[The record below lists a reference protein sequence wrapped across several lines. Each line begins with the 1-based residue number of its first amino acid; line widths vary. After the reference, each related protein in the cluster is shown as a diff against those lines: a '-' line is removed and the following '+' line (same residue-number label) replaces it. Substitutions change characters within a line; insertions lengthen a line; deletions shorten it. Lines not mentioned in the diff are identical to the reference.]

1 MKLLRY
7 KVICEVKKTIK
18 NVEVTVGDTSV
29 PALVLYTYHYGQLGV
44 LRSLGRLGI
53 SVNGVD
59 PNPRSAGLFSRYCQK
74 KFLYDVDAS
83 SPKDSVQYLL
93 DVAKKIGKRSLLI
106 HTTDSGAG
114 WLADNADALSEGY
127 IFPKLSKE
135 LVYALANKKD
145 MYFLAKKFGVPTP
158 EACFPIS
165 IGDVEEYVK
174 DAVFPVVLK
183 ELYRGGSPR
192 VGKRMFV
199 AKTKAEL
206 LKFYSQCEDSS
217 NPNFMLQEYIP
228 GGDDSIWMFNGYFD
242 EQSDCLFGV
251 TGRKIRQSP
260 IHTGVTSLGV
270 CLKNPV
276 VDELTKSF
284 MKNIGYKGILDIGY
298 RYDLRDGKYKV
309 LDINPRIGSTFRLFV
324 GNNGLDVARAQYL
337 DLTGQSVPLSE
348 SVEGRKWFVEDRDF
362 VSSFRY
368 HYEKS
373 LTFKQWLLSFR
384 GVQESAWF
392 AWDDL
397 PPFLMMCARS
407 SRKML
412 SKTDNNALNP
422 YKLTP

>member
-1 MKLLRY
+1 MTLKFE
-7 KVICEVKKTIK
+7 KVA
-18 NVEVTVGDTSV
+18 VEDTSV
-29 PALVLYTYHYGQLGV
+29 PVLVLYAYHYGQLGV
-44 LRSLGRLGI
+44 LRSLGRLG
-53 SVNGVD
+53 VAVHGVD

-83 SPKDSVQYLL
+83 KPQDSVQFLL

-114 WLADNADALSEGY
+114 WLADNADPLSEGY
-127 IFPKLSKE
+127 IFPRLSKQ
-135 LVYALANKKD
+135 LVLTLANKKE
-145 MYFLAKKFGVPTP
+145 MYFLAKKYGVPTP

-165 IGDVEEYVK
+165 LGEVEEYVK

-199 AKTKAEL
+199 AKTKDEL
-206 LKFYSQCEDSS
+206 LKLYVECEDSS

-242 EQSDCLFGV
+242 EKSDCLFGM

-270 CLKNPV
+270 CLQNPV
-276 VDELTKSF
+276 VDELTRRF
-284 MKNIGYKGILDIGY
+284 MKRIGYKGILDIGY
-298 RYDLRDGKYKV
+298 RYDERDGKYKV

-324 GNNGLDVARAQYL
+324 GDNELDVARAQYL
-337 DLTGQSVPLSE
+337 DLTGQLVPSSRL
-348 SVEGRKWFVEDRDF
+348 VEGRKWFVEDRDF

-373 LTFKQWLLSFR
+373 LTFKQWLASYR

-397 PPFLMMCARS
+397 SPFFIMCARS
-407 SRKML
+407 SRKVL

-422 YKLTP
+422 YKLIA

>member
-1 MKLLRY
+1 MTVKRE
-7 KVICEVKKTIK
+7 KVIAE
-18 NVEVTVGDTSV
+18 DTSV
-29 PALVLYTYHYGQLGV
+29 PVVVLYTYHYGQLGV
-44 LRSLGRLGI
+44 LRSFGRLGI
-53 SVNGVD
+53 AVHGVD
-59 PNPRSAGLFSRYCQK
+59 PNPRSPGLFSRYCQK
-74 KFLYDVDAS
+74 KFLFDVDAAPS
-83 SPKDSVQYLL
+83 RVSVQYLL
-93 DVAKKIGKRSLLI
+93 DVAKKIGKRSILI

-114 WLADNADALSEGY
+114 WLADNAEALSEGY
-127 IFPKLSKE
+127 IFPKLSSQ
-135 LVYALANKKD
+135 LVLALANKKE
-145 MYFLAKKFGVPTP
+145 MYFLAKKCGVPTP
-158 EACFPIS
+158 EACFPLS
-165 IGDVEEYVK
+165 LGDVEEYVK

-206 LKFYSQCEDSS
+206 LKFYSQCEDSL

-228 GGDDSIWMFNGYFD
+228 GGDDSIWMFNGYFN
-242 EQSDCLFGV
+242 EKSDCLFGM

-270 CLKNPV
+270 CLKNPL
-276 VDELTKSF
+276 VDEMTRGF
-284 MKNIGYKGILDIGY
+284 MKSIGYKGILDIGY
-298 RYDLRDGKYKV
+298 RYDMRDGKYKV

-324 GNNGLDVARAQYL
+324 GDNGLDVARAQYL
-337 DLTGQSVPLSE
+337 DLTGQSVPSSE
-348 SVEGRKWFVEDRDF
+348 LVEGRKWFVEDRDS

-373 LTFKQWLLSFR
+373 LTFKQWLASFR

-397 PPFLMMCARS
+397 SPFFMMCARS
-407 SRKML
+407 SRKVL

>member
-1 MKLLRY
+1 M
-7 KVICEVKKTIK
+7 ENTIK
-18 NVEVTVGDTSV
+18 REKITAEDTSV
-29 PALVLYTYHYGQLGV
+29 PVVVLYTYHYGQLGV
-44 LRSLGRLGI
+44 LRSFGRLGI
-53 SVNGVD
+53 AVHGVD
-59 PNPRSAGLFSRYCQK
+59 PNPRSPGLFSRYCQK
-74 KFLYDVDAS
+74 KFLFDVDAAPS
-83 SPKDSVQYLL
+83 RVSVQYLL

-114 WLADNADALSEGY
+114 WLADNAEALSEGY
-127 IFPKLSKE
+127 IFPKLSSQ
-135 LVYALANKKD
+135 LVLALANKKE
-145 MYFLAKKFGVPTP
+145 MYFLAKKYGVPTP
-158 EACFPIS
+158 DACFPLS
-165 IGDVEEYVK
+165 LSDVEEYVK

-242 EQSDCLFGV
+242 EKSDCLFGM

-270 CLKNPV
+270 CLKNPL
-276 VDELTKSF
+276 VDETTRRF
-284 MKNIGYKGILDIGY
+284 MKSIGYKGILDIGY
-298 RYDLRDGKYKV
+298 RYDLRDEKYKV

-324 GNNGLDVARAQYL
+324 GANGLDVARAQYL
-337 DLTGQSVPLSE
+337 DLTGQSVPSSE
-348 SVEGRKWFVEDRDF
+348 LIEGRKWFVEDRDS

-373 LTFKQWLLSFR
+373 LTFKQWLASFR
-384 GVQESAWF
+384 GVEESAWF

-397 PPFLMMCARS
+397 LPFFMMCAKS
-407 SRKML
+407 SRKVL
-412 SKTDNNALNP
+412 SKADNNALNP

>member
-1 MKLLRY
+1 MTVTSGK
-7 KVICEVKKTIK
+7 
-18 NVEVTVGDTSV
+18 VTVRDTSV
-29 PALVLYTYHYGQLGV
+29 PVVVLYTYHYGQLGV

-53 SVNGVD
+53 AVHGVD
-59 PNPRSAGLFSRYCQK
+59 PNPRSAGLFSRYCKK
-74 KFLYDVDAS
+74 KFLYDVDAA
-83 SPKDSVQYLL
+83 SPHASVQYLL

-114 WLADNADALSEGY
+114 WLADQADALSEGY
-127 IFPKLSKE
+127 IFPKLPKQ
-135 LVYALANKKD
+135 LVLALANKKE
-145 MYFLAKKFGVPTP
+145 MYFLAKKCGVPTP
-158 EACFPIS
+158 EACFPLS
-165 IGDVEEYVK
+165 LGDVEEFVK

-206 LKFYSQCEDSS
+206 LKFYSQCEDPS
-217 NPNFMLQEYIP
+217 NPNFMIQEYIP
-228 GGDDSIWMFNGYFD
+228 GGDDSIWMFNGYFN
-242 EQSDCLFGV
+242 EKSDCLFGM
-251 TGRKIRQSP
+251 TGRKLRQSP

-276 VDELTKSF
+276 VDEMTKGF
-284 MKNIGYKGILDIGY
+284 MKSIGYKGILDIGY

-309 LDINPRIGSTFRLFV
+309 LDVNPRIGSTFRLFV
-324 GNNGLDVARAQYL
+324 GDNGLDVARAQYL
-337 DLTGQSVPLSE
+337 DLTGQLVPSSE
-348 SVEGRKWFVEDRDF
+348 PVEGRKWFVEDRDF

-373 LTFKQWLLSFR
+373 LTFEQWLKSFR
-384 GVQESAWF
+384 GVQESAWL

-397 PPFLMMCARS
+397 FPFFIMCGRS

-412 SKTDNNALNP
+412 SKTENSALNP
-422 YKLTP
+422 YALTP

>member
-1 MKLLRY
+1 
-7 KVICEVKKTIK
+7 
-18 NVEVTVGDTSV
+18 
-29 PALVLYTYHYGQLGV
+29 LVLYTYHYGQLGV

-53 SVNGVD
+53 EANGVD
-59 PNPRSAGLFSRYCQK
+59 PNPRSAGLFSRYCHK

-83 SPKDSVQYLL
+83 PSKASVQYLL
-93 DVAKKIGKRSLLI
+93 DVAKKIGKRSILV

-114 WLADNADALSEGY
+114 WLAENANALSEGY
-127 IFPKLSKE
+127 IFPKLSKQ
-135 LVYALANKKD
+135 LVYALANKKE

-158 EACFPIS
+158 EACFPFS
-165 IGDVEEYVK
+165 MGDVEEYVK

-199 AKTKAEL
+199 AKTKGEL

-228 GGDDSIWMFNGYFD
+228 GGDDSIWMFNGYFN
-242 EQSDCLFGV
+242 EKSDCLFAM

-260 IHTGVTSLGV
+260 VHTGVTSLGV

-276 VDELTKSF
+276 VDEMTKSF
-284 MKNIGYKGILDIGY
+284 MKSIGYSGILDIGY
-298 RYDLRDGKYKV
+298 RYDMRDRKYKV

-324 GNNGLDVARAQYL
+324 GGNGLDVARAQYL
-337 DLTGQSVPLSE
+337 DLTGQSVPSSGL
-348 SVEGRKWFVEDRDF
+348 VEGRKWFVEDRDL

-368 HYEKS
+368 HYEQS
-373 LTFKQWLLSFR
+373 LTFKQWLTSYR

-392 AWDDL
+392 AWDD
-397 PPFLMMCARS
+397 PKPFFMMCARS
-407 SRKML
+407 SQKVF